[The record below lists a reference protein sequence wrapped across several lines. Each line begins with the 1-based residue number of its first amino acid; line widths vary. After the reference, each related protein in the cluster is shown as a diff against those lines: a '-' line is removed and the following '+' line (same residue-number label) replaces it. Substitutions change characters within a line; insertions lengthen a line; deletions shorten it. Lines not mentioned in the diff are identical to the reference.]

1 MKLQKAQKY
10 TLALMGNS
18 ISAKRRVSTLG
29 SGPPSNK
36 GSQATPYR
44 RLHSAGQRMMMTNE
58 ADASVDVALGV
69 YWALL
74 LAGVVVFIW
83 RL

>member
-1 MKLQKAQKY
+1 
-10 TLALMGNS
+10 
-18 ISAKRRVSTLG
+18 
-29 SGPPSNK
+29 
-36 GSQATPYR
+36 
-44 RLHSAGQRMMMTNE
+44 MMTNE